1 KMFSRFYNLHQRTV
15 FIQFTQ
21 LQRCY
26 VSVTLFA
33 CYFIIGANMYIIFFC
48 IQRRGSKKKN
58 YIKRTEAPKDIKGEV
73 PIIVCKR
80 KEFNFYKGQEYFKYK
95 PIPLASK
102 GWHHYKSK
110 GDYFCIYP
118 LTNVTKEA
126 FGESFKEK
134 EKEKQKEKE
143 EEEAHDSFE
152 CLGLNPQI
160 IDILKRYS
168 ITKPLKIQKIGIP
181 KILNGANTVIAA
193 ETGCGKTLTYLLPM
207 IDEILRWKELVEN
220 RPYNS
225 PLGLIVTPTREL
237 AFQIG
242 LETKKIC
249 QYLGIRTKTIT
260 GGKTK
265 KMMLDPPIGE
275 VDIVIASFGVISKL
289 TTTKI
294 YKLDMVR
301 HLVLD
306 EADALFHETFE
317 EKLQVFLRRVPL
329 GFVQNPDDNKLPI
342 SAQFTLASATM
353 PSRMAEVLED
363 IINVESLEHVTSNK
377 LHHILVPQKFIRMG
391 PSDKPA
397 ALLKYIKPKVANKEQ
412 VIIFNNSSNTCNW
425 VSMFLNNSNIQTVS
439 LNGDMHLYEKQNK
452 YASFK
457 SGKCCVL
464 CTTNAGSRGLD
475 TVAVRHVLNYE
486 FPNATAD
493 YIHRCGRTGRVG
505 NVKDCRVDN
514 FISTLNDIISKPM
527 PIFDIQEP
535 KEEDDV
541 YEPLESQIEMKE
553 EQEFSI
559 PY

>member
-1 KMFSRFYNLHQRTV
+1 MFSRFYNLSHRTAC
-15 FIQFTQ
+15 IQFTQ

-26 VSVTLFA
+26 RS
-33 CYFIIGANMYIIFFC
+33 
-48 IQRRGSKKKN
+48 SKKKSN
-58 YIKRTEAPKDIKGEV
+58 VKRFEAPKDIKGEI

-80 KEFNFYKGQEYFKYK
+80 KEFNFYKEQEYSKYE

-110 GDYFCIYP
+110 GDFFYIYP

-126 FGESFKEK
+126 YSESLNTYNEAFNEK
-134 EKEKQKEKE
+134 KEKE
-143 EEEAHDSFE
+143 EEAYDSFE
-152 CLGLNPQI
+152 RFGLNPQLT
-160 IDILKRYS
+160 DILKRYN

-207 IDEILRWKELVEN
+207 IEEILGWKKLTG
-220 RPYNS
+220 RRYNA
-225 PLGLIVTPTREL
+225 PLGLIVTPSREL

-242 LETKKIC
+242 LEAKKIC
-249 QYLGIRTKTIT
+249 QYLGIHTKTIT

-265 KMMLDPPIGE
+265 KMMLNPPVGE
-275 VDIVIASFGVISKL
+275 VDIIVASFGVISKL

-294 YKLDMVR
+294 YKLNMVR

-317 EKLQVFLRRVPL
+317 DQLRVFLRRVPL
-329 GFVQNPDDNKLPI
+329 GFTQNPENTELPI

-353 PSRMAEVLED
+353 PSRMSNVLED
-363 IINVESLEHVTSNK
+363 IVNVESLQHIKSDK
-377 LHHILVPQKFIRMG
+377 LHHILVPQKFIRVG
-391 PSDKPA
+391 PSDKPT
-397 ALLKYIKPKVANKEQ
+397 ALLKYIKPKIANKEQ
-412 VIIFNNSSNTCNW
+412 VIIFNNNNSTCNW

-439 LNGDMHLYEKQNK
+439 LNGDMQLYDRQKK
-452 YASFK
+452 YADFK
-457 SGKCCVL
+457 SGRCNVL

-475 TVAVRHVLNYE
+475 TVTVRHVLNYE
-486 FPNATAD
+486 FPYATAD

-505 NVKDCRVDN
+505 NVKDCRVDS
-514 FISTLNDIISKPM
+514 FISTMNEIVVVQKIERAIRKSKPI
-527 PIFDIQEP
+527 PIFDIYKP

-541 YEPLESQIEMKE
+541 YEPFGSPIETEK
-553 EQEFSI
+553 EFSI